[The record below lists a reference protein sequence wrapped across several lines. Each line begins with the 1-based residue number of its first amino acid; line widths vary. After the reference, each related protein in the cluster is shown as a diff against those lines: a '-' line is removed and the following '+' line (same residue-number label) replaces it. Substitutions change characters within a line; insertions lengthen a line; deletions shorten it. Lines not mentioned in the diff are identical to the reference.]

1 MKIVDKT
8 KDKKEEKW
16 KLGDVL
22 TDGDGD
28 FGLIVLNNTYDV
40 CLMDITPNKKRVY
53 STNINDRYFTE
64 GSLTD
69 LQNIHGIRW
78 HKVNA
83 KLVIE

>member
-1 MKIVDKT
+1 MEIVDKM
-8 KDKKEEKW
+8 KKREEKW
-16 KLGDVL
+16 ELGDVL

-28 FGLIVLNNTYDV
+28 FGLIVLNNIYDV
-40 CLMDITPNKKRVY
+40 CLMDITPNKERVY

-64 GSLTD
+64 DSLTD
-69 LQNIHGIRW
+69 LQNIHGTRW